1 VHELALVESIVDAV
15 TTRVGARPVARIRV
29 RVGALMAV
37 VPEAMLFCF
46 DAAAAETSLAGAVL
60 EIEPIA
66 ARARCTACSA
76 DFAMPDG
83 IPLCA
88 CGSADV
94 TILAGR
100 ELVIQDVEVR

>member
-1 VHELALVESIVDAV
+1 MALVESIVDAV
-15 TTRVGARPVARIRV
+15 TTRVGARPVTRIRL

-37 VPEAMLFCF
+37 VPEAMLFSF
-46 DAAAAETSLAGAVL
+46 DAATADTSLAGAVL
-60 EIEPIA
+60 EIEPVA
-66 ARARCTACSA
+66 ARARCRACSE

-83 IPLCA
+83 IPLCP

-94 TILAGR
+94 TIVAGR